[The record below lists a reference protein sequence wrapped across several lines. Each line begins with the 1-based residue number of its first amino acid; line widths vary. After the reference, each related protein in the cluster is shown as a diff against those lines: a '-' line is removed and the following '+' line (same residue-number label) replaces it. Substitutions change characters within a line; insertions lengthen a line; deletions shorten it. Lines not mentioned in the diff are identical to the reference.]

1 MLGAEVTMLV
11 PLRLL
16 CRELHRLLEVREHCD
31 LPPRS
36 RPESLL
42 SLVEVAV
49 LLMDRLP
56 ADTELLR
63 DRLPRPTAPPRPL
76 HVKPLQYL
84 QQPRERRD
92 RGQTVSR
99 IPTGRVRHQCDHLLL
114 LCNPHPCQD
123 ILTGN
128 RAAVNVS

>member
-16 CRELHRLLEVREHCD
+16 CRELHRLLEVGEHCD

-76 HVKPLQYL
+76 HVKRLQYL
-84 QQPRERRD
+84 EQPRERRD
-92 RGQTVSR
+92 RGQTVSG
-99 IPTGRVRHQCDHLLL
+99 IPTGRVPHQCDHLLL
-114 LCNPHPCQD
+114 L
-123 ILTGN
+123 GN
-128 RAAVNVS
+128 SHLVKTS

>member
-16 CRELHRLLEVREHCD
+16 CRELHRLLEVRERRD
-31 LPPRS
+31 LPPPS
-36 RPESLL
+36 FPEPLL

-76 HVKPLQYL
+76 DVKRLQHL
-84 QQPRERRD
+84 KQPRERRD
-92 RGQTVSR
+92 RRQTVRR
-99 IPTGRVRHQCDHLLL
+99 IPTGRVPDQCAYLLL
-114 LCNPHPCQD
+114 LCNPH
-123 ILTGN
+123 LVK
-128 RAAVNVS
+128 AS